1 MAERNELNPNDLP
14 FLCSKLQTRGFGKLY
29 ARTIIAD
36 HFSLKATF
44 RAASFLW
51 ATILKDRYRKAQVT
65 EQTALGL
72 DALRDDKDNESKQQ
86 LLTAIDIIEDDINAE
101 KEVEGWK
108 DIASKYAQDAGK
120 ESDAVQ
126 IMPTGM
132 MRIDDIS
139 KGGMRPGDLWVFGGA
154 TGGGKSALMLQCVG
168 YAAKNG
174 AKALVVSMEMT
185 KREILMR
192 ILASTYGGSFG
203 TLMTDPSKVTEDS
216 DAYRHISGGL
226 MKIRDSSPI
235 LKITERG
242 TQTVETIRALV
253 RRHRPN
259 IVVVDY
265 IGLIQGERSENR
277 EERYSRLSN
286 KLKAMA
292 KDFQC
297 AVITGA
303 QLNDQGKLY
312 GAKSIAFDA
321 TLVAIISPEG
331 LHLDKVRNA
340 PRPEEPI
347 PYFLNGDRQ
356 RFEYQK

>member
-1 MAERNELNPNDLP
+1 
-14 FLCSKLQTRGFGKLY
+14 
-29 ARTIIAD
+29 
-36 HFSLKATF
+36 
-44 RAASFLW
+44 
-51 ATILKDRYRKAQVT
+51 
-65 EQTALGL
+65 
-72 DALRDDKDNESKQQ
+72 
-86 LLTAIDIIEDDINAE
+86 
-101 KEVEGWK
+101 
-108 DIASKYAQDAGK
+108 
-120 ESDAVQ
+120 
-126 IMPTGM
+126 
-132 MRIDDIS
+132 
-139 KGGMRPGDLWVFGGA
+139 
-154 TGGGKSALMLQCVG
+154 
-168 YAAKNG
+168 
-174 AKALVVSMEMT
+174 
-185 KREILMR
+185 
-192 ILASTYGGSFG
+192 
-203 TLMTDPSKVTEDS
+203 MTDPSKVTEDS

-226 MKIRDSSPI
+226 LKIRDSSPI